1 MVQGMVLEGHLKQNP
16 DGSMVAVTD
25 PVEAESIRSQYHESK
40 RKNAMTAVDAEE
52 INQALDKLSDEDE
65 SEIIS

>member
-25 PVEAESIRSQYHESK
+25 PLEQESIRSQYHETK
-40 RKNAMTAVDAEE
+40 RKHAMTAAEAE
-52 INQALDKLSDEDE
+52 
-65 SEIIS
+65 

>member
-25 PVEAESIRSQYHESK
+25 PVEAESIRSQYQESK
-40 RKNAMTAVDAEE
+40 RKQAMTAVEAEQ
-52 INQALDKLSDEDE
+52 ISKALDELSD
-65 SEIIS
+65 